1 MILKHF
7 SANQSSCCFC
17 IVLTGRIQVIS
28 LLYVLVIFSFPLVI
42 FNLANGYGFI
52 FASILAALR
61 GYTGPTE
68 ASGFELDR
76 HLSYCYVTVRPPSG
90 GFFSS
95 VSVETPFMTYTD
107 HFKRVSIQS
116 LKGLNN
122 NISFQQQ
129 ISVRL

>member
-1 MILKHF
+1 MNPRALFRDDIESFFRESIQLLLLHCIDRTYSGIFIFLCLSHF
-7 SANQSSCCFC
+7 FGPFWSMC
-17 IVLTGRIQVIS
+17 T
-28 LLYVLVIFSFPLVI
+28 
-42 FNLANGYGFI
+42 LANGYGFI
-52 FASILAALR
+52 FASVLAALR

-107 HFKRVSIQS
+107 HFKRVSI
-116 LKGLNN
+116 
-122 NISFQQQ
+122 
-129 ISVRL
+129 